1 MSSMYQV
8 TATCCAIR
16 SYGMID
22 LVRLFWSKTIQLY
35 FFHVPAVLE
44 FMKPLRT
51 ESGLFSF
58 GYFLAE
64 GGSDLWESHTY
75 IFGALRGNL
84 RHGAQT
90 HIPISRMI
98 RGISYHSTVLYRN
111 TLCLDL
117 SVPKV
122 RAL

>member
-8 TATCCAIR
+8 TATCCAMS

-22 LVRLFWSKTIQLY
+22 LVRFFWSKTIQLY

-51 ESGLFSF
+51 ESGLYAF

-75 IFGALRGNL
+75 IFSVS
-84 RHGAQT
+84 
-90 HIPISRMI
+90 SR
-98 RGISYHSTVLYRN
+98 
-111 TLCLDL
+111 
-117 SVPKV
+117 
-122 RAL
+122 